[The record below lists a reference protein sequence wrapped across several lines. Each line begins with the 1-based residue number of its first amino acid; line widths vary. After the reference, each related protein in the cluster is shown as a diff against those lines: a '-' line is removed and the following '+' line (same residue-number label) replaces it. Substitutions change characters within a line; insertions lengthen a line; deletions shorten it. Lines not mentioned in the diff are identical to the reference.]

1 MDRPQREVHDLFE
14 TGRCL
19 ASRPFDLQPLDVLG
33 VTFDPRRV
41 MPQRTSRTA
50 QSDPDPLPAGT
61 GEVAYGHPTQL
72 NTFQARRDGG
82 PNPSQTGIRHGGAA
96 GRVVHVTS
104 STNASNVPLGK
115 ELRRTACEMGSYA
128 GPAASCDTP
137 MDKTLMGGLPI
148 EPVKISLRFSTPW
161 IMANRQRTRP
171 HIAIIRPAAREARHR
186 LGARDR

>member
-1 MDRPQREVHDLFE
+1 M
-14 TGRCL
+14 C
-19 ASRPFDLQPLDVLG
+19 A
-33 VTFDPRRV
+33 
-41 MPQRTSRTA
+41 
-50 QSDPDPLPAGT
+50 
-61 GEVAYGHPTQL
+61 
-72 NTFQARRDGG
+72 
-82 PNPSQTGIRHGGAA
+82 GIRHGGAA

-161 IMANRQRTRP
+161 IMANRQRTRR
-171 HIAIIRPAAREARHR
+171 ACSGYRRHSLTAVALTR
-186 LGARDR
+186 GWRRSRVRTCRAG